1 MSNILDYVHWRG
13 DLTLAQSPF
22 NEVDSLILSMI
33 GYLDFRGIIPECSE
47 DGRMTLARAANI
59 FEAERRGEVIK
70 MHIPKSTPTL
80 LRAVGD
86 SLRFGAMELS
96 NYVDYLDVEEI
107 HQFSALTVH
116 TGDGAVHLTYRGT
129 DNTLAGWKE
138 DFLITC
144 MPQVPAQKS
153 ALQYAQMIA
162 DKMPEANLRMGG
174 HSKGGNLA
182 VYAAVFLPEEIQ
194 SRILDVYNN
203 DGPGFYESLHS
214 LPQRKRLGA
223 RIHSFVPASSVVG
236 IFMQHEE
243 DLTVIQSNQVGMLQH
258 EGFSWE
264 VLGTQFVYLDEMSQE
279 GKQLDQTIE
288 AWIASH
294 TIPERK
300 QFVHTIFD
308 ILESSGAD
316 TLDELCEDGSKTAIA
331 MIKAMANMDKPTR
344 EALRS
349 TIGLMIRINFDVTRD
364 DLKLEYEPRRRMRD
378 RMPI

>member
-1 MSNILDYVHWRG
+1 M
-13 DLTLAQSPF
+13 
-22 NEVDSLILSMI
+22 
-33 GYLDFRGIIPECSE
+33 
-47 DGRMTLARAANI
+47 
-59 FEAERRGEVIK
+59 
-70 MHIPKSTPTL
+70 
-80 LRAVGD
+80 
-86 SLRFGAMELS
+86 
-96 NYVDYLDVEEI
+96 
-107 HQFSALTVH
+107 
-116 TGDGAVHLTYRGT
+116 
-129 DNTLAGWKE
+129 
-138 DFLITC
+138 
-144 MPQVPAQKS
+144 
-153 ALQYAQMIA
+153 
-162 DKMPEANLRMGG
+162 
-174 HSKGGNLA
+174 
-182 VYAAVFLPEEIQ
+182 
-194 SRILDVYNN
+194 
-203 DGPGFYESLHS
+203 
-214 LPQRKRLGA
+214 
-223 RIHSFVPASSVVG
+223 
-236 IFMQHEE
+236 
-243 DLTVIQSNQVGMLQH
+243 IQSNQVGMLQH